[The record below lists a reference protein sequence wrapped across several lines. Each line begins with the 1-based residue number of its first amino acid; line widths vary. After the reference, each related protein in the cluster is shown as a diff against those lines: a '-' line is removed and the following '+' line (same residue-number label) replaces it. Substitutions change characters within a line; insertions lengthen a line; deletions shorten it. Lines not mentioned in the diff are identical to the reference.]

1 MKIKFTES
9 RKGYHVADTD
19 ADVYLGQVVQNSTW
33 QTRNKRDRVYWT
45 ALVGALGRPLLGERG
60 QLLTFPT
67 RKAAVAAL
75 VERQS

>member
-19 ADVYLGQVVQNSTW
+19 ADLYLGQVVQHSTW

-45 ALVGALGRPLLGERG
+45 ALVGALGPADEGRARP
-60 QLLTFPT
+60 
-67 RKAAVAAL
+67 AAHV
-75 VERQS
+75 RHT

>member
-19 ADVYLGQVVQNSTW
+19 ADVYLGQVVQHSTW
-33 QTRNKRDRVYWT
+33 QTTRKGNRVYWT
-45 ALVGALGRPLLGERG
+45 ALRGALARELRTETG
-60 QLLTFPT
+60 QLRTFPT

-75 VERQS
+75 IAH